1 MIDCEKLRCLIR
13 IELKSDYTLE
23 YAIQNVTI
31 AYDKIKYDSFEMLAI
46 PKSFF
51 YFIHG
56 LTLQKML

>member
-31 AYDKIKYDSFEMLAI
+31 AYTTKLNMIVLKC
-46 PKSFF
+46 
-51 YFIHG
+51 
-56 LTLQKML
+56 